1 MSVGA
6 VFQMNYGVDSDLK
19 DQIFAELIRVLK
31 IALKFPDSSGYE
43 FIIHEL
49 QLLDSLSDIIRQARR
64 LSFMIQH
71 DIVSCQLILT
81 IAPASSEG
89 STTST
94 DDALGTYAF
103 GLQRIHGSDCT
114 ILIKPK
120 EITRALLTT

>member
-103 GLQRIHGSDCT
+103 GLQRIHGSDST